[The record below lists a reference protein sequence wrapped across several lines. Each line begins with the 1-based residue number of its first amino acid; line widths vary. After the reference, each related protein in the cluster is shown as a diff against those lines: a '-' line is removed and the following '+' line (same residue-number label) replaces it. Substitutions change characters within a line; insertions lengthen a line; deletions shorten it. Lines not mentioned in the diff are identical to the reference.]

1 MELTLR
7 GETIQLQE
15 IGKINQGCDGWDTY
29 LLATCPDIL
38 IEDDLIDLQ
47 DIFSDVFNV
56 SLKHDVFCSYVTVS
70 IMEANTAIVKVC
82 YRYDN

>member
-47 DIFSDVFNV
+47 DAASELFNV
-56 SLKHDVFCSYVTVS
+56 SVKHDIFCSHVTVS
-70 IMEANTAIVKVC
+70 IMEANTAIVLVC
-82 YRYDN
+82 YRYNN